1 MQTLTFSNGVTI
13 DSAQIVSV
21 ESKQQVIQFPGDIGE
36 LEHMLHG
43 RPSSLLI
50 RLRDGSSVEINAGHA
65 RLNIQSDAS
74 TP

>member
-1 MQTLTFSNGVTI
+1 MQTLTFSNGVTV
-13 DSAQIVSV
+13 DSAQIISV

-50 RLRDGSSVEINAGHA
+50 RLRDGSSVEINAGHS
-65 RLNIQSDAS
+65 RLNIQSDGS